1 MHRKVRAVAGCR
13 TTDGRVSDRA
23 WRKWAGRWKRSR
35 LRCPRGSTIVGTAGA
50 EAGAQHVRLGHGVD
64 GPPGDADRGGQRG
77 GGGASGDLSGSE
89 HVQHET
95 LSPMDREEA
104 RLELESGDAERVS
117 CALVR
122 LALHEPD
129 RAFVEDVLAIHLQA
143 PDAWVR
149 GVAATCVGHVARVH
163 RAVDAPRL
171 VPLLRRLSADAR
183 TAGRVEDALSD
194 IEMFTRRE
202 RA

>member
-1 MHRKVRAVAGCR
+1 M
-13 TTDGRVSDRA
+13 
-23 WRKWAGRWKRSR
+23 
-35 LRCPRGSTIVGTAGA
+35 
-50 EAGAQHVRLGHGVD
+50 
-64 GPPGDADRGGQRG
+64 
-77 GGGASGDLSGSE
+77 
-89 HVQHET
+89 QHET